1 LVIFTSLPKITMKE
15 NKKEGGIPSKKI
27 QENYENQI
35 KELQD
40 KVESLDNSWKRALA
54 DYSNLEKRTAEEKEN
69 FLTIVKIQIIESFLP
84 FFDNLEKI
92 QEHLKDEGLHLTLK
106 DLQKALKNI
115 GVEEIEAEGKDF
127 DHNFMEAIEVQPG
140 EKNKVLKVIQKGYLL
155 NGFLLRPAKVAV
167 GQQ

>member
-1 LVIFTSLPKITMKE
+1 MKE
-15 NKKEGGIPSKKI
+15 DKKKEDTPSKKI
-27 QENYENQI
+27 QENYENKI

-54 DYSNLEKRTAEEKEN
+54 DYSNLEKRTTEEKEN
-69 FLTIVKIQIIESFLP
+69 FLTLVKIQIVESFLP

-92 QEHLKDEGLHLTLK
+92 QEHSKDEGLNLTLK
-106 DLQKALKNI
+106 DLQKVLKNI

-127 DHNFMEAIEVQPG
+127 DHNIMEAIEVQKG
-140 EKNKVLKVIQKGYLL
+140 EKNKVLKIIQKGYLL

>member
-1 LVIFTSLPKITMKE
+1 MKE
-15 NKKEGGIPSKKI
+15 DKKEGGIPSKKT
-27 QENYENQI
+27 QENYEKQI

-69 FLTIVKIQIIESFLP
+69 FLTLVKIQIVESFLP

-92 QEHLKDEGLHLTLK
+92 QEHSKDEGLNLTLK
-106 DLQKALKNI
+106 DLQKVLKNI

-127 DHNFMEAIEVQPG
+127 DHNTMEAIEVQKG
-140 EKNKVLKVIQKGYLL
+140 EKNKVLKIIQKGYLL

>member
-1 LVIFTSLPKITMKE
+1 MKE
-15 NKKEGGIPSKKI
+15 DKKEGGIPSKKI

-54 DYSNLEKRTAEEKEN
+54 DYNNLEKRTAEEKEH
-69 FLTIVKIQIIESFLP
+69 FLTLVKIQVMESFLP

-92 QEHLKDEGLHLTLK
+92 QEHSKDEGLELTLK
-106 DLQKALKNI
+106 DLQKVLKNI

-127 DHNFMEAIEVQPG
+127 DHNTMEAIEVQKG
-140 EKNKVLKVIQKGYLL
+140 EKNKVLKIIQKGYLL
-155 NGFLLRPAKVAV
+155 NGILLRPAKVAV

>member
-1 LVIFTSLPKITMKE
+1 MKE
-15 NKKEGGIPSKKI
+15 DKKEGGIPSKKI

-54 DYSNLEKRTAEEKEN
+54 DYNNLEKRTAEEKEH
-69 FLTIVKIQIIESFLP
+69 FLTLVKIQVMESFLP

-92 QEHLKDEGLHLTLK
+92 QEHSKDEGLELTLK
-106 DLQKALKNI
+106 DLQKVLKNT

-127 DHNFMEAIEVQPG
+127 DHNTMEAIEIQKG
-140 EKNKVLKVIQKGYLL
+140 EKNKVLKVIQKGYLI
-155 NGFLLRPAKVAV
+155 NGILLRPAKVAV

>member
-1 LVIFTSLPKITMKE
+1 MKE
-15 NKKEGGIPSKKI
+15 DKKEGGIPSKKT

-54 DYSNLEKRTAEEKEN
+54 DYSNLEKRTADEKEN
-69 FLTIVKIQIIESFLP
+69 FLTLVKIQIVESFLP

-92 QEHLKDEGLHLTLK
+92 QEHSKDEGLNLTLK
-106 DLQKALKNI
+106 DLQKVLKNI

-127 DHNFMEAIEVQPG
+127 DHNIMEAIEVQKG
-140 EKNKVLKVIQKGYLL
+140 EKNKVLKIIQKGYLL

>member
-1 LVIFTSLPKITMKE
+1 MKE
-15 NKKEGGIPSKKI
+15 DKKEGGIPSKKT
-27 QENYENQI
+27 QENYEKQI

-69 FLTIVKIQIIESFLP
+69 FLTLVKIQIVESFLP

-92 QEHLKDEGLHLTLK
+92 QEHSKDEGLSLTLK
-106 DLQKALKNI
+106 DLQKVLKNI

-127 DHNFMEAIEVQPG
+127 DHNTMEAIEVQKG
-140 EKNKVLKVIQKGYLL
+140 EKNKVLKIIQKGYLL

>member
-1 LVIFTSLPKITMKE
+1 MKE
-15 NKKEGGIPSKKI
+15 DKKKEDTPSKKI
-27 QENYENQI
+27 QENYENKI

-54 DYSNLEKRTAEEKEN
+54 DYSNLEKRTADEKEN
-69 FLTIVKIQIIESFLP
+69 FLTLVKIQIVESFLP

-92 QEHLKDEGLHLTLK
+92 QEHSKDEGLNLTLK
-106 DLQKALKNI
+106 DLQKVLKNI

-127 DHNFMEAIEVQPG
+127 DHNIMEAIEVQKG
-140 EKNKVLKVIQKGYLL
+140 EKNKVLKIIQKGYLL

>member
-1 LVIFTSLPKITMKE
+1 MKE
-15 NKKEGGIPSKKI
+15 DKKEGGIPSKKI
-27 QENYENQI
+27 KEDYEKQI

-40 KVESLDNSWKRALA
+40 KVVSLDNSWKRALA

-69 FLTIVKIQIIESFLP
+69 FLTLVKIQIVESFLP

-92 QEHLKDEGLHLTLK
+92 QEHSKDEGLRLTLK
-106 DLQKALKNI
+106 DLQKVLKNI

-155 NGFLLRPAKVAV
+155 NGNLLRPAKVAV

>member
-1 LVIFTSLPKITMKE
+1 MKE

-69 FLTIVKIQIIESFLP
+69 FLTLVKIQIVESFLP

-92 QEHLKDEGLHLTLK
+92 QEHSKDEGLRLTLK
-106 DLQKALKNI
+106 DLQKVLKNI

-155 NGFLLRPAKVAV
+155 NGNLLRPAKVAV

>member
-1 LVIFTSLPKITMKE
+1 MKE
-15 NKKEGGIPSKKI
+15 DKKKEDTPSKKT

-54 DYSNLEKRTAEEKEN
+54 DYSNLEKRTADEKEN
-69 FLTIVKIQIIESFLP
+69 FLTLVKIQIVESFLP

-92 QEHLKDEGLHLTLK
+92 QEHSKDEGLNLTLK
-106 DLQKALKNI
+106 DLQKVLKNI

-127 DHNFMEAIEVQPG
+127 DHNFMEAIEVQKG
-140 EKNKVLKVIQKGYLL
+140 EKNKVLKIIQKGYLL

>member
-1 LVIFTSLPKITMKE
+1 MKE
-15 NKKEGGIPSKKI
+15 DKKEGGIPSKKT
-27 QENYENQI
+27 QENYEKQI

-40 KVESLDNSWKRALA
+40 KVESLDNSWKRALT

-69 FLTIVKIQIIESFLP
+69 FLTLVKIQIVESFLP

-92 QEHLKDEGLHLTLK
+92 QEHSKDEGLNLTLK
-106 DLQKALKNI
+106 DLQKVLKNI

-127 DHNFMEAIEVQPG
+127 DHNFMEAIEVQKG
-140 EKNKVLKVIQKGYLL
+140 EKNKVLKIIQKGYLL

>member
-1 LVIFTSLPKITMKE
+1 MKE
-15 NKKEGGIPSKKI
+15 DKKEGGIPSKKI

-54 DYSNLEKRTAEEKEN
+54 DYNNLEKRTAEEKEH
-69 FLTIVKIQIIESFLP
+69 FLTLVKIQIMESFLP

-92 QEHLKDEGLHLTLK
+92 QEHSKDEGLELTLK
-106 DLQKALKNI
+106 DLQKVLKNT

-127 DHNFMEAIEVQPG
+127 DHNTMEAIEIQKG
-140 EKNKVLKVIQKGYLL
+140 EKNKVLKVIQKGYLI
-155 NGFLLRPAKVAV
+155 NGILLRPAKVAV

>member
-1 LVIFTSLPKITMKE
+1 MKE
-15 NKKEGGIPSKKI
+15 DKKEGGIPSKKI

-54 DYSNLEKRTAEEKEN
+54 DYNNLEKRTAEEKEH
-69 FLTIVKIQIIESFLP
+69 FLTLVKIQVMEGFLP

-92 QEHLKDEGLHLTLK
+92 QEHSKDEGLKLTLK
-106 DLQKALKNI
+106 DLQKVLKNI

-127 DHNFMEAIEVQPG
+127 DHNTMEAIEVQKG
-140 EKNKVLKVIQKGYLL
+140 EKNKVLKIIQKGYLL
-155 NGFLLRPAKVAV
+155 NGILLRPAKVAV

>member
-1 LVIFTSLPKITMKE
+1 MKE
-15 NKKEGGIPSKKI
+15 DKKEGGIPSKKT
-27 QENYENQI
+27 QENYEKQI

-69 FLTIVKIQIIESFLP
+69 FLTLVKIQIVESFLP

-92 QEHLKDEGLHLTLK
+92 QEHSKDEGLNLTLK
-106 DLQKALKNI
+106 DLQKVLKNT

-127 DHNFMEAIEVQPG
+127 DHNTMEAIEIQKG
-140 EKNKVLKVIQKGYLL
+140 EKNKVLKFSKK
-155 NGFLLRPAKVAV
+155 FD
-167 GQQ
+167 

>member
-1 LVIFTSLPKITMKE
+1 MKE
-15 NKKEGGIPSKKI
+15 DKKEVGIPSKKT
-27 QENYENQI
+27 QENYEKQI

-40 KVESLDNSWKRALA
+40 KVESLNNSWKRALA
-54 DYSNLEKRTAEEKEN
+54 DYSNLEKRTTEEKEN
-69 FLTIVKIQIIESFLP
+69 FLTLVKIQIVESFLP

-92 QEHLKDEGLHLTLK
+92 QEHSKDEGLRLTLK
-106 DLQKALKNI
+106 DLQKVLKNI

>member
-1 LVIFTSLPKITMKE
+1 MKE
-15 NKKEGGIPSKKI
+15 DKKEGGIPSKKT

-54 DYSNLEKRTAEEKEN
+54 DYSNLEKRTADEKEN
-69 FLTIVKIQIIESFLP
+69 FLTLVKIQIVESFLP

-92 QEHLKDEGLHLTLK
+92 QEHSKDEGLNLTLK
-106 DLQKALKNI
+106 DLQKVLKNI

-127 DHNFMEAIEVQPG
+127 DHNFMEAIEVQKG
-140 EKNKVLKVIQKGYLL
+140 EKNKVLKIIQKGYLL

>member
-1 LVIFTSLPKITMKE
+1 MKE

-69 FLTIVKIQIIESFLP
+69 FLTLVKIQIVESFLP

-92 QEHLKDEGLHLTLK
+92 QEHSKDEGLRLTLK

-155 NGFLLRPAKVAV
+155 NGNLLRPAKVAV
-167 GQQ
+167 GQD

>member
-1 LVIFTSLPKITMKE
+1 MKE

-69 FLTIVKIQIIESFLP
+69 FLTLVKIQIVESFLP

-92 QEHLKDEGLHLTLK
+92 QEHSKDEGLRLTLK
-106 DLQKALKNI
+106 DLQKVLKNI

-155 NGFLLRPAKVAV
+155 NGNLLRPAKVAV
-167 GQQ
+167 GQE